1 MVSYFV
7 SGQIRGL
14 ELEHKKLE
22 EDIAL
27 YNKMQEHLKQSPAYS
42 KMLEYGRAHFNA
54 SAETGKFTEKPLVIE
69 DEEEEM
75 SFEELLALEKKDGF
89 W

>member
-1 MVSYFV
+1 M
-7 SGQIRGL
+7 

-27 YNKMQEHLKQSPAYS
+27 YNKMQEHLKQSPAYM
-42 KMLEYGRAHFNA
+42 KMLEYGRAHFNT
-54 SAETGKFTEKPLVIE
+54 SPETGKFVERPLML
-69 DEEEEM
+69 DEEEQEI
-75 SFEELLALEKKDGF
+75 SFEELLAQEKKDAF